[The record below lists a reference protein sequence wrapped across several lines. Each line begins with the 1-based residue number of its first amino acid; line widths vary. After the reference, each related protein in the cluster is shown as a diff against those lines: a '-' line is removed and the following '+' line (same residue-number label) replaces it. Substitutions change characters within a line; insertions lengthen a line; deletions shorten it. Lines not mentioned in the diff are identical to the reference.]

1 MRDLTKGPITK
12 SIIAFALPMLL
23 GNVLQQLY
31 NTVDAVIVGRTLGEV
46 GLAAVGTSFPVMFLL
61 ISLIMGL
68 GMGANV
74 LISQFFGAKDN
85 ASLQRTVG
93 TMYTALL
100 VGGILL
106 SLVGLAAS
114 APVLRLMNTPP
125 EVFPGAVSYLRVIF
139 IGLVGMFGYNGVAAL
154 LRGVG
159 DSKTPLYF
167 LILSSFL
174 NIGLDILFIVTF
186 QMGVAGAAW
195 ATIASQFIAFLA
207 TAVYLNKK
215 HPILK
220 VSWKVLCFDR
230 AIFKRIVAIGLP
242 AGIQQ
247 VAMSLGL
254 IALQSVVNSFGAVTA
269 AAYTAGT
276 RVDTYGIMPLMVL
289 GAAFTTFVGQNYGAN
304 REDRIRR
311 GLKSIMAASAL
322 ISIFFFAVAWLFGES
337 IVGLF
342 NTNPEVI
349 AQGVNFLRIQSSFYL
364 VVAILHAFF
373 GLFRGTGDTLVP
385 MIIAVVS
392 LWLIQVPAAVI
403 LSGYIG
409 VAGVWWSRPLGWL
422 VGVAAVLL
430 YYRSNRWRRNLAPP
444 LVREVEIG

>member
-1 MRDLTKGPITK
+1 
-12 SIIAFALPMLL
+12 
-23 GNVLQQLY
+23 
-31 NTVDAVIVGRTLGEV
+31 
-46 GLAAVGTSFPVMFLL
+46 MFLL

-85 ASLQRTVG
+85 ESLQRTVG

-100 VGGILL
+100 LGGVLL
-106 SLVGLAAS
+106 SLAGLAA
-114 APVLRLMNTPP
+114 AEPILRLMNTPA
-125 EVFPGAVSYLRVIF
+125 EVFPGAAAYLRVIF
-139 IGLVGMFGYNGVAAL
+139 FGLIGMFGYNGVAAL

-174 NIGLDILFIVTF
+174 NIGLDLLFIVTF
-186 QMGVAGAAW
+186 KMGVAGAAW

-215 HPILK
+215 HPVLK
-220 VSWKVLCFDR
+220 VSLKVLCFDS
-230 AIFKRIVAIGLP
+230 ALFKRIVAIGLP

-254 IALQSVVNSFGAVTA
+254 MALQSVVNSFGAVTA
-269 AAYTAGT
+269 AAYTAGS
-276 RVDTYGIMPLMVL
+276 RVDTYGLMPLMVL
-289 GAAFTTFVGQNYGAN
+289 GMAFTTFVGQNYGAH
-304 REDRIRR
+304 REDRIRQ
-311 GLKSIMAASAL
+311 GL
-322 ISIFFFAVAWLFGES
+322 ISIVAASVIVSVFFVAAAWLFGEA

-342 NTNPEVI
+342 NDNPEVI
-349 AQGVNFLRIQSSFYL
+349 RQGVEFLRIQSAFYL
-364 VVAILHAFF
+364 AVAFLHAFF
-373 GLFRGTGDTLVP
+373 GLFRGTGDTVVP

-392 LWLIQVPAAVI
+392 LWLIQVPAAVF

-409 VAGVWWSRPLGWL
+409 VAGVWWSRPLGWMA
-422 VGVAAVLL
+422 GVAAVLI
-430 YYRSNRWRRNLAPP
+430 YYRSNRWRKNLVSPP
-444 LVREVEIG
+444 VLEVEIG